1 MAQQWTHHF
10 NKLPGQLHDGY
21 LTAGSHIVDFPHSP
35 FLQNQQKGIDDV
47 VNKQEMA
54 GFRNGSL
61 DSAAAQRRERNLYYI
76 YSIESRTVNIY
87 IFIFQPLLTG
97 QFKRWQESGWEK
109 RGVSASKLSLMLL
122 QTGNTLNVLPHQLH
136 CFFVK
141 KIDLFCCSVS
151 ITDEQLLQLDYNKV
165 LQTHLPF
172 LVHLQEGE
180 KPWNNLKDQ
189 QNDWWFSVGEHDGF
203 ITEMMLREF
212 K

>member
-1 MAQQWTHHF
+1 M
-10 NKLPGQLHDGY
+10 
-21 LTAGSHIVDFPHSP
+21 
-35 FLQNQQKGIDDV
+35 
-47 VNKQEMA
+47 
-54 GFRNGSL
+54 
-61 DSAAAQRRERNLYYI
+61 
-76 YSIESRTVNIY
+76 
-87 IFIFQPLLTG
+87 
-97 QFKRWQESGWEK
+97 
-109 RGVSASKLSLMLL
+109 SASKLSLMLL